1 MGVLIGHDQPAATT
15 SPRAKVS
22 ARLPGLRKILTEM
35 RDSGDPDRLADA
47 AFILGTFDEMSTV
60 QDETVERL
68 RDAATVIERMAN
80 GAGRAECSPEL
91 DRVIATLREIDGD
104 A

>member
-1 MGVLIGHDQPAATT
+1 MREKRSETALPLRSRRSEVQE
-15 SPRAKVS
+15 
-22 ARLPGLRKILTEM
+22 RLPGVAKILNDM

-47 AFILGTFDEMSTV
+47 AFLLGWMDALADVGAEMI
-60 QDETVERL
+60 DRL

-91 DRVIATLREIDGD
+91 DRVIDLLRRIEDE
-104 A
+104 